1 MDFPIFPFA
10 PRSPLAIPVEV
21 QRLTADNPIRR
32 IPPHG
37 HLFFELIMIT
47 DGAGL
52 IMVDGSVHTAL
63 PGCVFM
69 IAPGM
74 PHDAR
79 GLASAAGWTVMFT
92 AAGATPSPL
101 PGLALFEDAPAG
113 LVFDPFRRTAR
124 RAGAPLLLAAAD
136 MAALVALIERIEAEL
151 TARPAGYDIA
161 VRAALNLAMV
171 QLGRAATAPPDTQS
185 TTPATTPAGAPPDAA
200 PQGRDLLA
208 RVFEDIDLH
217 FAADASLAAGAR
229 RLGIAPAHLTT
240 RIRRLTGKTYGGW
253 VIERRMIE
261 ARHLLATTPRSLAAI
276 ATTVGYRDTESFIRR
291 FRARHGLPPAQWRS
305 QARGAAPEPE
315 QRGPERESAPSES

>member
-79 GLASAAGWTVMFT
+79 GLATAAGWTVMFT

-113 LVFDPFRRTAR
+113 LVFDPFRRTAS
-124 RAGAPLLLAAAD
+124 RAGAPLILAAAD
-136 MAALVALIERIEAEL
+136 MAALVALIERMETEL
-151 TARPAGYDIA
+151 TTRPAGYDIA

-171 QLGRAATAPPDTQS
+171 QLGRAATAPPDTPP
-185 TTPATTPAGAPPDAA
+185 TTPPDAA

-276 ATTVGYRDTESFIRR
+276 AATVGYRDTESFIRR

-305 QARGAAPEPE
+305 QARGAAPEQE
-315 QRGPERESAPSES
+315 QEPGPGQDLAPSES